1 VNNMFT
7 DDPLAPASAQ
17 FALAR
22 PGLAP
27 PDDPAR
33 PSGSTTRPFGLRF
46 AHPAPQLH
54 IPAFSFSSELQ
65 MAVTGDGDRRP
76 VIDVTPMME
85 WSTITHSDGDEGP
98 SEDFGNDFCPDQTP

>member
-1 VNNMFT
+1 MNNTFT

-33 PSGSTTRPFGLRF
+33 AVRLDDEAVRSVLRVSRTAAAYSGFQLLLRV
-46 AHPAPQLH
+46 ADGGHWRRG
-54 IPAFSFSSELQ
+54 SE
-65 MAVTGDGDRRP
+65 AGDRRDP
-76 VIDVTPMME
+76 D
-85 WSTITHSDGDEGP
+85 DGVVDDHP
-98 SEDFGNDFCPDQTP
+98 QRR